1 MKIEIEG
8 PGKRLR
14 VYIGEKDRYHGKPF
28 YEAIVYKLREERIA
42 GATVIRGIE
51 GYGAGSQV
59 IHTANILRLSNDLPI
74 LVEVVDNKE
83 EIEKATDIIKK
94 MLEEAKC
101 GVLMTLEDIE
111 ILRYGP

>member
-14 VYIGEKDRYHGKPF
+14 VYIGEKDHFHGKPF

-42 GATVIRGIE
+42 GATVLRGIE
-51 GYGAGSQV
+51 GFGAGSQV

-74 LVEVVDNKE
+74 VIEVVDNEE
-83 EIEKATDIIKK
+83 EINKAADIIKT

-101 GVLMTLEDIE
+101 GILMTMEDIE
-111 ILRYGP
+111 ILSYSP

>member
-1 MKIEIEG
+1 MEIQIQG

-28 YEAIVYKLREERIA
+28 YEAIVYKLKAERIA
-42 GATVIRGIE
+42 GVTVLRGIE
-51 GYGAGSQV
+51 GFGAGSQV
-59 IHTANILRLSNDLPI
+59 VHTANILRLSNDLPI
-74 LVEVVDNKE
+74 LVEVVDNEE
-83 EIEKATDIIKK
+83 EIKKTTELIKS

-111 ILRYGP
+111 ILRYEP